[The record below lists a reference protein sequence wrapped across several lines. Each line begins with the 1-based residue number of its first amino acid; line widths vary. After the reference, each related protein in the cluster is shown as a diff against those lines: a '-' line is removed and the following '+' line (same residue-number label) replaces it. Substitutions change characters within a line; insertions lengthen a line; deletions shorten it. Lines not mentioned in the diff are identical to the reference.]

1 MMSDANKRNVL
12 VLYTGGTLGMQAGE
26 DGSLVCKTGLA
37 EMMAGM
43 PELSDPAA
51 PNYTVFEF
59 DPLLDSSSMTP
70 KDWETIAA
78 TVEKHYYDYDGF
90 VVIHGTD
97 TMAYT
102 ASALSYMLENLGKI
116 VVVTGSQLPLLQA
129 YSDARQN
136 LVLSLL
142 FAAHVDVPEVCVL
155 FNNVLLRGCRAKKV
169 DATST
174 TAFTSPNFPPLAT
187 IGTSITLNRQLFLK
201 PPIRRFQCRR
211 ALKTK
216 IVALHM
222 VPGFDD
228 GVIRAAASEADA
240 LILLLYGTGNAPSE
254 RKEFIDILKTAID
267 SGTVVVAVSQ
277 CDRGSVNLNKYK
289 VGSVLHN
296 IGVLPAGDMTI
307 EATSTKLAYL
317 MGMGMTGRD
326 LKGAFN
332 SSLRGERTTASST
345 TGHDGAEVLSLQELV
360 TASSIS
366 SPYAGFKMTSSL

>member
-1 MMSDANKRNVL
+1 MDQPHKRTVL
-12 VLYTGGTLGMQAGE
+12 VLYTGGTLGMEAGE

-43 PELSDPAA
+43 PELADAAA
-51 PNYTVFEF
+51 PNYTVLEF

-97 TMAYT
+97 TMAYVKSNHAMFTRWSTGSCINARECAHENVYT

-116 VVVTGSQLPLLQA
+116 VVLTGSQLPLLQA

-142 FAAHVDVPEVCVL
+142 FAAHVDVPEVCIL

-174 TAFTSPNFPPLAT
+174 TAFLSPNFPPLAT

-211 ALKTK
+211 ALRTK

-222 VPGFDD
+222 IPGFDD
-228 GVIRAAASEADA
+228 GVIKGAASEADA
-240 LILLLYGTGNAPSE
+240 LILMLDPT
-254 RKEFIDILKTAID
+254 I
-267 SGTVVVAVSQ
+267 
-277 CDRGSVNLNKYK
+277 
-289 VGSVLHN
+289 H
-296 IGVLPAGDMTI
+296 LP
-307 EATSTKLAYL
+307 
-317 MGMGMTGRD
+317 
-326 LKGAFN
+326 
-332 SSLRGERTTASST
+332 SSL
-345 TGHDGAEVLSLQELV
+345 VL
-360 TASSIS
+360 
-366 SPYAGFKMTSSL
+366 F

>member
-1 MMSDANKRNVL
+1 VRL
-12 VLYTGGTLGMQAGE
+12 FGGAC
-26 DGSLVCKTGLA
+26 S
-37 EMMAGM
+37 
-43 PELSDPAA
+43 
-51 PNYTVFEF
+51 YTVLEF

-116 VVVTGSQLPLLQA
+116 VVLTGSQLPLLQA

-142 FAAHVDVPEVCVL
+142 FAAHVDVPEVCIL

-174 TAFTSPNFPPLAT
+174 TAFLSPNFPPLAT

-211 ALKTK
+211 ALRTK

-222 VPGFDD
+222 IPGFDD
-228 GVIRAAASEADA
+228 GVIKGAASEADA
-240 LILLLYGTGNAPSE
+240 LILMLYGTGNAPSE
-254 RKEFIDILKTAID
+254 RQEFIEILQSAIGQ
-267 SGTVVVAVSQ
+267 GTVVVAVSQ
-277 CDRGSVNLNKYK
+277 CSKGEVNLNKYK

-296 IGVLPAGDMTI
+296 IGVLSAGDMTV
-307 EATSTKLAYL
+307 EAASTKLAYL
-317 MGMGMTGRD
+317 MGMGMVGPD
-326 LKGAFN
+326 LRHAFM
-332 SSLRGERTTASST
+332 SSLRGERTTANST

-360 TASSIS
+360 TASSTS
-366 SPYAGFKMTSSL
+366 LPFAGFKMTSSL